1 MSSPSKPNVSSI
13 QFITSS
19 IPVESIIPFSRN
31 ESLLSRALFSA
42 SNRKFSK
49 MNFRIFLKHRLC
61 EVSKEGLIMHEKI
74 RKFIFENFLFDAE
87 NSALDNND
95 SFLEKGIIDSTGI
108 LEVINWM
115 EETFGFE
122 VDDMELIPENLDSVN
137 RLADFIKR
145 KAVTTP
151 Q

>member
-1 MSSPSKPNVSSI
+1 
-13 QFITSS
+13 
-19 IPVESIIPFSRN
+19 
-31 ESLLSRALFSA
+31 
-42 SNRKFSK
+42 
-49 MNFRIFLKHRLC
+49 
-61 EVSKEGLIMHEKI
+61 MHDKI
-74 RKFIFENFLFDAE
+74 RKFIFENFLFDAD

-137 RLADFIKR
+137 RLADFIK
-145 KAVTTP
+145 KKTC
-151 Q
+151 

>member
-1 MSSPSKPNVSSI
+1 M
-13 QFITSS
+13 
-19 IPVESIIPFSRN
+19 
-31 ESLLSRALFSA
+31 
-42 SNRKFSK
+42 
-49 MNFRIFLKHRLC
+49 
-61 EVSKEGLIMHEKI
+61 
-74 RKFIFENFLFDAE
+74 
-87 NSALDNND
+87 
-95 SFLEKGIIDSTGI
+95 
-108 LEVINWM
+108 INWM

>member
-1 MSSPSKPNVSSI
+1 
-13 QFITSS
+13 
-19 IPVESIIPFSRN
+19 
-31 ESLLSRALFSA
+31 
-42 SNRKFSK
+42 
-49 MNFRIFLKHRLC
+49 
-61 EVSKEGLIMHEKI
+61 MHDKI
-74 RKFIFENFLFDAE
+74 RKFIFENFLFDAD

-122 VDDMELIPENLDSVN
+122 VNDMELIPENLDSVN

-145 KAVTTP
+145 KTG
-151 Q
+151 